1 MDKTNMHHGRSLI
14 PTARNKRTRAPSTA
28 APAFQRA
35 EPRPPSIARE
45 VRRQGTRASA
55 FPLRERG
62 FRERR
67 PPLARDVT
75 EAVGHVPFVRLNRM
89 GEVCE
94 RHDLFLKLESCNPG
108 GSIKEKNAVYLIKE
122 AEARG
127 LLRRSGTIVES
138 SSGNFG
144 IGLAMVGAARGYRVI
159 IVVDVKTAPPMR
171 RILEAY
177 GAELV
182 DVPLSAMDAHG
193 SMQVARMRK
202 AAELAGEI
210 PGAWYPCQHL
220 NPLNPEAHA
229 LYTAPEIEEAFSGP
243 PDVIVLGISTA
254 GQLAGVAKFFQRWD
268 AGVKL
273 VGVDVAG
280 SAILGTPRHPYK
292 MTGLGLSFVPPNFTP
307 VVLDAA
313 YSISDQMAFSV
324 CHALAKK
331 EGLLL
336 GASTGAIVAAGLAYA
351 APFVRRQE
359 VVIINPDRGDRYL
372 ETVYNREWLAA
383 QGIEILE
390 DDALMA
396 AIRRLEPVSREK
408 MMENAQ
414 HERA

>member
-1 MDKTNMHHGRSLI
+1 MS
-14 PTARNKRTRAPSTA
+14 
-28 APAFQRA
+28 
-35 EPRPPSIARE
+35 
-45 VRRQGTRASA
+45 
-55 FPLRERG
+55 
-62 FRERR
+62 
-67 PPLARDVT
+67 
-75 EAVGHVPFVRLNRM
+75 EAIGHVPFVRLNRM

-108 GSIKEKNAVYLIKE
+108 GSIKEKNAAYLIKE

-127 LLRRSGTIVES
+127 LLRRGGTIVES

-144 IGLAMVGAARGYRVI
+144 IGLAMVGASRGYRVI
-159 IVVDVKTAPPMR
+159 IVVDAKTAPPMR
-171 RILEAY
+171 RMLEAY
-177 GAELV
+177 GAELM

-202 AAELAGEI
+202 AAELAMEI

-220 NPLNPEAHA
+220 NPSNPEAHA

-254 GQLAGVAKFFQRWD
+254 GQLAGVAKFFQRWY
-268 AGVKL
+268 AGTKL

-307 VVLDAA
+307 VALDAA

-359 VVIINPDRGDRYL
+359 VVFINPDRGDRYL

-396 AIRRLEPVSREK
+396 AIRRLEPASREK